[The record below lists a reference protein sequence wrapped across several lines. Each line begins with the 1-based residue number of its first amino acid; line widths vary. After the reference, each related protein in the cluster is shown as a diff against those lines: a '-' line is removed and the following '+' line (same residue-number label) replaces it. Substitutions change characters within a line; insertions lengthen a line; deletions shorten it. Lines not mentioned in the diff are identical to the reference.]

1 MVTLWII
8 IAVAIIAA
16 VIIIYMTTRKNAEET
31 PQVINQ
37 PQSHQIVGSSSKLK
51 SIDSGTWYMCTD
63 EIKPY
68 EAGVVYLGADIDPA
82 IKMWERYF
90 REATKEEIE
99 AQHPTPEPEPA
110 PEPTPEPKEEVD
122 YTVFNDVIEKFA
134 SVIKIEKDSLT
145 YMTRFI
151 GNTTTPQD
159 ARCRCF
165 IAVLIS
171 LLFTTIGAR
180 IQTRTLH
187 SRRWQAG

>member
-37 PQSHQIVGSSSKLK
+37 PQLQAHQIVGSSSKLK
-51 SIDSGTWYMCTD
+51 SIDSSTWYMCTD

-68 EAGVVYLGADIDPA
+68 EAGIVYLGADIDPA

-99 AQHPTPEPEPA
+99 AQHPTPEPEPEEET
-110 PEPTPEPKEEVD
+110 EPTGE
-122 YTVFNDVIEKFA
+122 
-134 SVIKIEKDSLT
+134 
-145 YMTRFI
+145 
-151 GNTTTPQD
+151 
-159 ARCRCF
+159 
-165 IAVLIS
+165 
-171 LLFTTIGAR
+171 
-180 IQTRTLH
+180 
-187 SRRWQAG
+187 